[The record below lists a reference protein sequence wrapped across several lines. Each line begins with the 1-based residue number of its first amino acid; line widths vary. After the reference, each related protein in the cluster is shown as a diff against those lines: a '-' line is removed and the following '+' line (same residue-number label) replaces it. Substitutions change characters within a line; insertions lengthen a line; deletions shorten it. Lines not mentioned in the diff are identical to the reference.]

1 MAEEHTAGAVPNAA
15 DGSSQDST
23 AAAKMNSK
31 RRLTSDELLARI
43 NAEMEMRDL
52 SRKLN
57 KEAEYRKSVAA
68 KMNARSKEEYL
79 KNAREVAAAA
89 EGDRIADAKQKQI
102 DGIKNA
108 RVYSARRAQE
118 EENNMAEQIKLE
130 KGDYNASEK
139 QRAYLSN
146 IYDRLHPYHKAHIDK
161 QMLDSCAPSEYTL
174 SDKMV
179 NEAIAAS
186 KALSFLK
193 YHMVPKDIEGLS
205 VQETLSKAKDFE
217 NKPNLKMIENMKAAG
232 IKFDEN
238 TTFDQAKE
246 LLNNRP
252 ITDRQLEILRNR
264 VENAEDLTCGE
275 ARLAMDRM
283 QQEYKNDLKQPVSE
297 AIRKLAVEN
306 KLIKEGQAYTN
317 AEWKKD
323 AMRMEP
329 TPSVKAL
336 LSYYAITLDK
346 EYNNLFSAQRAIQNT
361 QRRFEENQHS
371 PITEAQISYLQ
382 KVGYVE
388 KDSRYDDGSHPIIP
402 ATYGQAQEAVWD
414 AKYTAGLIGRSDAQ
428 YLITHPDAKL
438 PENFLDAKQHRL
450 DLPESERDAIRND
463 VHNLVVA
470 DKVER
475 RTTAILLQDAVPNE
489 RTMVQ
494 DTARIAAYD
503 YYDRD
508 KNAFKKGASVAIAK
522 ALLALNYEPSENQI
536 RRLPL
541 LQDANGQNI
550 EPTKNQYLAHIIAC
564 TLPEGAADYKKSV
577 AKFMKDVNKVES
589 NLIAAQKIKEQKAE
603 IEKDVAAEKAT
614 KSKTQ
619 GKSQGMNG

>member
-15 DGSSQDST
+15 NGSSQDST

-52 SRKLN
+52 SKKLN

-174 SDKMV
+174 SGKMV
-179 NEAIAAS
+179 NEAIAAF

-252 ITDRQLEILRNR
+252 ITDRQFEILRNR

-346 EYNNLFSAQRAIQNT
+346 EHNNLFSAQRAIQNT

-577 AKFMKDVNKVES
+577 AKFMKDVNKVEN

-603 IEKDVAAEKAT
+603 IEKDVAAEKSA
-614 KSKTQ
+614 
-619 GKSQGMNG
+619 KSQKKSADITG